1 VGRTGEP
8 LRTRRAHALGVATCV
23 ALATAVVVAAAPGSP
38 VRAGGIERGDA
49 WSILFVTALGL
60 AFCAYLLALLTLRR
74 GGGRFAVVCVLAA
87 AIQLAPLAGPLLLS
101 RDVYSYWAYARISA
115 DHEADPYATAPASFP
130 HDPAT
135 RAVAPGWR
143 PATSVYGPAFTATAI
158 AVDRTAGSPEAVAFI
173 FRALTA
179 FAAIGAAL
187 LAAQLARRKSFAAA
201 FVGWNPLLAV
211 AFAGGGHN
219 DALMLVLIL
228 AALALARQRRDL
240 AAGVAWIV
248 AGAVK
253 APALFLLP
261 LHFLR
266 ARRRALLG
274 VAVAALAASVL
285 STVAFGTS
293 WLSAVLQ
300 VGNHESRY
308 AIPVRLEQAGVP
320 DRVAHLLALA
330 ALLGGSAWLAR
341 QAFHGRARLSL
352 GFGVM
357 ILTTPWLLP
366 WYSSWPVVLAA
377 VEEDAAAQVLALAL
391 AAYLLPSRVPF

>member
-8 LRTRRAHALGVATCV
+8 LRARRAYALGVATWI

-38 VRAGGIERGDA
+38 VRAGAIERGDR

-60 AFCAYLLALLTLRR
+60 AFCAYVLALLTLRR
-74 GGGRFAVVCVLAA
+74 GGERLAVVCVLAA
-87 AIQLAPLAGPLLLS
+87 AIQLLPLAGPLLLS
-101 RDVYSYWAYARISA
+101 RDVYSYWAYARIAA
-115 DHEADPYATAPASFP
+115 DHEANPYATAPASFP

-135 RAVAPGWR
+135 RDVPHGWR
-143 PATSVYGPAFTATAI
+143 HATSVYGPAFTATSI
-158 AVDRTAGSPEAVAFI
+158 AVDRTAASPESVAFI
-173 FRALTA
+173 FRAL
-179 FAAIGAAL
+179 AAVATIGAAL

-240 AAGVAWIV
+240 TAGVVWIV

-266 ARRRALLG
+266 ARRRARLG
-274 VAVAALAASVL
+274 GAGAALAASVL

-300 VGNHESRY
+300 IGNHQSRY
-308 AIPVRLEQAGVP
+308 AIPARLEQAGVP
-320 DRVAHLLALA
+320 DRVAHLLALGV
-330 ALLGGSAWLAR
+330 LLAGAAWLAG
-341 QAFHGRARLSL
+341 QALHGRARLSL
-352 GFGVM
+352 GFGIL

-366 WYSSWPVVLAA
+366 WYASWPVALAA